1 LAGYGENFHVWRSDG
16 GHFVH
21 VPIGTGGAA
30 VVDALW
36 DDAAFKKRV
45 QALAKTKGLSMRAAL
60 EAAGITHRYFSRPQE
75 GRSTNLLLNL
85 AKTLDVSPAEL
96 FGVAGAAPAEMPLP
110 VDSEKLKRITVAARM
125 MTAQIA
131 ALVYVAC
138 DDGAGVDPCELMRQ
152 VMDRVLDG
160 DHSSSSS
167 DGNGK

>member
-1 LAGYGENFHVWRSDG
+1 M
-16 GHFVH
+16 
-21 VPIGTGGAA
+21 
-30 VVDALW
+30 VDALW

-85 AKTLDVSPAEL
+85 AKTLDVAPAEL
-96 FGVAGAAPAEMPLP
+96 FGVAEAAPTGVPLP

-152 VMDRVLDG
+152 VMDRVLNG

-167 DGNGK
+167 DGNSK